1 MTTAILCCTG
11 VLLLWALFSKAL
23 RRWRITGPMVMVL
36 GGMVIALSS
45 QFGVGPPDFD
55 LKVIEVV
62 LTGSTAQRIAEVIL
76 ALVLFTDSFE
86 IRQGILG
93 HEPRPALRLLFI
105 ALPLSVVAALGIG
118 VWAFPEMSVA
128 AVLAL
133 VCAVVPSDLGPAS
146 HVLKD
151 DRIPERVRNLLNVES
166 GYNDGIVAPIFIF
179 ALTLAG
185 STSHASTPQQALDE
199 AFPASLKAIAIGVL
213 VGLLA
218 GLLKRWTSHRDWTSS
233 SALRFGVLCI
243 PLISYAAAVQVH
255 GNGFI
260 AAFVAGLAYRA
271 ARGPASHD
279 EASLTED
286 VGVIASYVLWFVL
299 GAFSVLALDLLLSWQ
314 VVLFSFAALTW
325 CASCPCCCPCSG
337 RAWGVAI
344 ASSSRSSARAA
355 SPRSSSDCSPT
366 PICARTSSSPSWPS
380 WSSPCSAA
388 SSCTGSAARSSPR
401 STTDRTSASP
411 PEQSMNSRVSQLIR
425 FAQRAVRLL

>member
-55 LKVIEVV
+55 LKVVEVV

-299 GAFSVLALDLLLSWQ
+299 GAFSVLALELLLSWQ
-314 VVLFSFAALTW
+314 VVLFSFAALTVVRIVPVLL
-325 CASCPCCCPCSG
+325 SLLGSRLG
-337 RAWGVAI
+337 RRDRLVVAI
-344 ASSSRSSARAA
+344 LG
-355 SPRSSSDCSPT
+355 PRGIATLVFGLLAYADLRENEQLT
-366 PICARTSSSPSWPS
+366 VLAVMVVTVL
-380 WSSPCSAA
+380 
-388 SSCTGSAARSSPR
+388 GSFVLHGLGGPLVAKIY
-401 STTDRTSASP
+401 DRP
-411 PEQSMNSRVSQLIR
+411 HERVP
-425 FAQRAVRLL
+425 A